1 MRQLIRVVTLSK
13 RGLFS
18 SATSAAN
25 IRCGE
30 TSNLV
35 RKVSDYPDSG
45 YGSRDSHANLLGH
58 PTLRFSLREA
68 TIAQTHSSIREH
80 HRRLLLTSL
89 AKTSLTDYLPSLNC
103 WTIGAVLIIFVIL
116 SCFLGL
122 FFTLR
127 TEYGYSM
134 GDSFTLAGY
143 VVAVGALISS
153 FLLALHY
160 PRCTCWNRERYEAGI
175 EMGPIF

>member
-1 MRQLIRVVTLSK
+1 MRQLVKEVTLSK

-18 SATSAAN
+18 SATFVAN
-25 IRCGE
+25 IRCSE

-35 RKVSDYPDSG
+35 REVSDYPESG
-45 YGSRDSHANLLGH
+45 YAYRDSHTNLLGH
-58 PTLRFSLREA
+58 PTFIFGLREA
-68 TIAQTHSSIREH
+68 TIARTHSPIREH
-80 HRRLLLTSL
+80 HRALLLRSL

-160 PRCTCWNRERYEAGI
+160 PRCTCWNRDRYEAGI